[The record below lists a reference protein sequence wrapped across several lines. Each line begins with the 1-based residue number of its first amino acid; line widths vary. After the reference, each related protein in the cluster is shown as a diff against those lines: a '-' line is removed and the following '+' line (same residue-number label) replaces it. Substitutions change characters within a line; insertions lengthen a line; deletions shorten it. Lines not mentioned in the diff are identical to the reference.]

1 MCMQSFD
8 TQMCFGK
15 AVQILLGLL
24 CRAQSDNTLFSNC
37 SKYWLNNLF
46 LLEIW

>member
-24 CRAQSDNTLFSNC
+24 CRARSDQHSIF
-37 SKYWLNNLF
+37 K
-46 LLEIW
+46 LLEILVKQFISS